1 MHCKQCDQT
10 VKVPGYLR
18 KKLNPSISKDTIAS
32 NTTSNKTTTNNNTTA
47 SKAIPVEKKKFSFL
61 NKLPSASGGLNRS
74 STPGKL
80 DNSSD
85 FISFGTSSGLLG
97 NTNLNQANS
106 KHLQALSKGFLSGTS
121 NSAMKPA
128 TTTPGTMTL
137 LELEAMNKKK
147 RRKSIGPVG

>member
-10 VKVPGYLR
+10 VKAPGYLR

-32 NTTSNKTTTNNNTTA
+32 NTTSNKTTTA

-61 NKLPSASGGLNRS
+61 NKLPTASGGLNRS

-97 NTNLNQANS
+97 NINLNQANS

-121 NSAMKPA
+121 NSTMKPA
-128 TTTPGTMTL
+128 ATTPGTMTL

-147 RRKSIGPVG
+147 RRKSVGPVG

>member
-1 MHCKQCDQT
+1 MHCKQCEQT
-10 VKVPGYLR
+10 VKAPGYLR

-32 NTTSNKTTTNNNTTA
+32 NSTSNKITTA
-47 SKAIPVEKKKFSFL
+47 SKALPVEKKKFSFL

-106 KHLQALSKGFLSGTS
+106 KHLQALSKGFLSGTTS
-121 NSAMKPA
+121 SAMKPA
-128 TTTPGTMTL
+128 SSTSGTMTL

-147 RRKSIGPVG
+147 RRKSIGPMG

>member
-32 NTTSNKTTTNNNTTA
+32 NTTSNKTTTA
-47 SKAIPVEKKKFSFL
+47 SKALPVEKKKFSFL

-97 NTNLNQANS
+97 NINLNQANS